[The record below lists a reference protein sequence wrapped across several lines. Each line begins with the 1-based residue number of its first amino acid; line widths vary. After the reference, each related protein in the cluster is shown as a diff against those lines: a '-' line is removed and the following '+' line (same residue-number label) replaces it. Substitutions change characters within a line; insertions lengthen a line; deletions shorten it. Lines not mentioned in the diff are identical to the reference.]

1 MKIYKWKKITLVQN
15 AHRLNPANYFEGAPF
30 QASILAG
37 DAVGAICKAKKNFS
51 VHIKYMN
58 FLRPRKVALN
68 AHQTSLKGKKMKVGI
83 IGAGSVGSATAFALI
98 MRGVARKVVLIDAN
112 EKKAQAEAMD
122 IAHAA
127 PFAYANKVKAGTYE
141 DLKGAEVVIVTAG
154 ANQKPGET
162 RIDLLG
168 RNAKIFES
176 IIPQVAKYAPD
187 TILLITSNPADIMT
201 EVAIK
206 LSGFPRERVIG
217 SGTVL
222 DTSRFRTLLGYHL
235 GVSPKSI
242 HANVLGEH
250 GDSEVLAWSN
260 GDAGS
265 VQIEELARME
275 NKPFTADVKAHIDDC
290 VRNAAYKIID
300 GKGATFYGIAGALCQ
315 ICQAI
320 SNNEYAILT
329 VSTHHDDVEGVKDVC
344 LSLPTVVGKRG
355 VHGIIYPK
363 LSESE
368 HNDLRYS
375 AQKIKEYSDKAVEIV
390 SKDLEEGLK
399 SA

>member
-1 MKIYKWKKITLVQN
+1 
-15 AHRLNPANYFEGAPF
+15 
-30 QASILAG
+30 
-37 DAVGAICKAKKNFS
+37 
-51 VHIKYMN
+51 MN

-127 PFAYANKVKAGTYE
+127 PFAYANKVKTGTYE

-275 NKPFTADVKAHIDDC
+275 NKP
-290 VRNAAYKIID
+290 
-300 GKGATFYGIAGALCQ
+300 
-315 ICQAI
+315 
-320 SNNEYAILT
+320 
-329 VSTHHDDVEGVKDVC
+329 
-344 LSLPTVVGKRG
+344 LSLI
-355 VHGIIYPK
+355 HI
-363 LSESE
+363 
-368 HNDLRYS
+368 
-375 AQKIKEYSDKAVEIV
+375 
-390 SKDLEEGLK
+390 
-399 SA
+399 